1 MATTASNVNV
11 AFGVSDDEYR
21 NGMKRL
27 ETETKRALG
36 STEKYFQNFQ
46 RAANNSTRA
55 VNKNFN
61 TFAGQFGYQAQDVVV
76 QLQAG
81 QNAFVAFGQQGSQLL
96 SVINPLYGLFA
107 VLGTTAA
114 QLAYSF
120 LNTDKEAADFTDTL
134 KEQLEATENLT
145 KAQRI
150 YLANQYNDDLA
161 QQAINRQSIIAAIR
175 EEERN
180 LKTLQTQL
188 AIVSDGQ
195 FVNAAAVR
203 EQSNAVQE
211 SQKRIDE
218 LTAALDLNEQQTN
231 ILKEALYGL
240 NPEYTKTQ
248 KEAEKAKNAYES
260 LTGSL
265 NQQIMAI
272 GLSEK
277 EQAKQTAQAQLGA
290 GATDEQRA
298 AVNRLIDTLYA
309 KKTAHEEN
317 TKAAKE
323 EAEATKQAI
332 NETAN
337 FADDIFQQARASQE
351 ALGAINDSFIAQQN
365 ALYGQAGQV
374 LSQFGEESK
383 AVAIA
388 ASALQIYAA
397 LAQNDLNLQ
406 TELAGIRST
415 VYADPTIPS
424 VAAKEALAASL
435 SGEAIALSKTR
446 QALIVASSVAGQ
458 FHGGIDSVPAAYNNK
473 SFLLQAGERVV
484 QSDQNRELTDFLERQ
499 KNGEGMAEQIVI
511 NAPVNLPNGA
521 IVNEQ
526 VFQQQL
532 VKQRNT
538 VAAAVK
544 KVERERPNAKRR

>member
-1 MATTASNVNV
+1 MATTASSVNV
-11 AFGVSDDEYR
+11 AFGVSDEEYR
-21 NGMKRL
+21 NGMKRI

-36 STEKYFQNFQ
+36 ATGKEFNKFQ
-46 RAANNSTRA
+46 RAANNSTRV

-120 LNTDKEAADFTDTL
+120 HNTDKEATDFTDTL

-145 KAQRI
+145 KAQRV
-150 YLANQYNDDLA
+150 YLSNQYNDDLA
-161 QQAINRQSIIAAIR
+161 QQALNRQSIIAAIR

-195 FVNAAAVR
+195 FTNAAAVR
-203 EQSNAVQE
+203 TQSAAVQD

-218 LTAALDLNEQQTN
+218 LTAALDLNEQQTKT
-231 ILKEALYGL
+231 LKEALFGL
-240 NPEYTKTQ
+240 NPEYTKQ
-248 KEAEKAKNAYES
+248 KKAAEDAKTAYES

-298 AVNRLIDTLYA
+298 AINQLIDTLYA

-323 EAEATKQAI
+323 EAEATKNAI
-332 NETAN
+332 DETAT

-351 ALGAINDSFIAQQN
+351 ALGAINESFVAQQN
-365 ALYGQAGQV
+365 ALYGQAGQI

-388 ASALQIYAA
+388 ASALQIYSA

-446 QALIVASSVAGQ
+446 QALIVASGVAGA
-458 FHGGIDSVPAAYNNK
+458 FHGGIDSLPNELNNS
-473 SFLLQAGERVV
+473 SFLLKAGERVV
-484 QSDQNRELTDFLERQ
+484 QPEANRELTDFLERQ
-499 KNGEGMAEQIVI
+499 KNGQGMAEQIVI